1 MAKLAERTSF
11 TKDVQGRYLCNNVET
26 KQKKHPLA
34 APRTRSDQARSHFRS
49 TTSQAVSTMSHS
61 HDRGVVVR
69 INSAITCCLLWSG
82 LTFAYAQPVARSTSE
97 GVFTEEQA
105 QRGATAYNKNC
116 AGCHGSALRS
126 TDREVPNLTGD
137 LFKRW
142 VGRTLG
148 EEFEV
153 MRDTMPPRDER
164 SLPDEVYLDILV
176 FILRANKVPV
186 GSHELKPEP
195 ETLKQITISEPG

>member
-1 MAKLAERTSF
+1 
-11 TKDVQGRYLCNNVET
+11 
-26 KQKKHPLA
+26 
-34 APRTRSDQARSHFRS
+34 
-49 TTSQAVSTMSHS
+49 
-61 HDRGVVVR
+61 
-69 INSAITCCLLWSG
+69 
-82 LTFAYAQPVARSTSE
+82 
-97 GVFTEEQA
+97 VFTEEQA

-137 LFKRW
+137 SFKRW

>member
-1 MAKLAERTSF
+1 MKTPTGCTLH
-11 TKDVQGRYLCNNVET
+11 
-26 KQKKHPLA
+26 QK
-34 APRTRSDQARSHFRS
+34 RSGEIAFPSP
-49 TTSQAVSTMSHS
+49 TSQAVSTMSHS
-61 HDRGVVVR
+61 GRHDRGVVMR
-69 INSAITCCLLWSG
+69 INSAITCFLLWSG

-126 TDREVPNLTGD
+126 TDREVPNLSGD
-137 LFKRW
+137 SFKRW

-148 EEFEV
+148 EKFEV

-176 FILRANKVPV
+176 FILRANKVPA

>member
-1 MAKLAERTSF
+1 MSRS
-11 TKDVQGRYLCNNVET
+11 GR
-26 KQKKHPLA
+26 
-34 APRTRSDQARSHFRS
+34 
-49 TTSQAVSTMSHS
+49 

-82 LTFAYAQPVARSTSE
+82 LTFTYAQPVARSTSE

-116 AGCHGSALRS
+116 AGCHGNALRS

-137 LFKRW
+137 SFKRW